1 MSVSRRSFF
10 ARAGAIAAAQGL
22 VMKAQ
27 QKQPP
32 VDPGA
37 TPQDPR
43 MGVANAE
50 KLFKYSNQR
59 AKVAIIKGENRRKN
73 VFDALV
79 AIDDQILPG
88 LKTRKYVLIKP
99 NGSDPSRALIS
110 TQADTVHGI
119 MDYLAPRFKGQ
130 VVVAECCGTA
140 AKTATSQFGWDKIFA
155 EHKAFNMQ
163 FDVPNEDANRYE
175 LLYGI
180 DYDMHP
186 VPIRMGARFVDP
198 DAFVI
203 SSAVLKT
210 HNMVVAT
217 MTIKNMVLGAAMT
230 PPPGV
235 KATWGDSDK
244 RKFHVGIRAGN
255 YNMYLGA
262 QMMKPNWGVGLIDG
276 FEGMEGNGPG
286 FGHPGAASHRHS
298 LDGFPGGGS
307 RGPGVHGNR
316 RRLAGLSE
324 LRVRGRPG
332 PIRSG
337 QDRRGGR
344 QDRRRATEVPAARR
358 RGPDAGVARPDAGPA
373 AEPGP
378 QPASRRRGSVGLLRL
393 GVWLD
398 GLGRRKPPPHLG
410 LGGCSGL

>member
-22 VMKAQ
+22 VLNAQ
-27 QKQPP
+27 QNPP

-88 LKTRKYVLIKP
+88 LKKRKYVLIKP

-110 TQADTVHGI
+110 TQADTVRGI

-140 AKTATSQFGWDKIFA
+140 AKTATSEFGWDKIFA

-163 FDVPNEDANRYE
+163 FDVPNENANAYE

-235 KATWGDSDK
+235 KASWGDSDK

-276 FEGMEGNGPG
+276 YEGMEGNGPVSG
-286 FGHPGAASHRHS
+286 TPVPHRIAIASTDFLAADRVGLACMEIDAGWPGYLNYAYE
-298 LDGFPGGGS
+298 GGVGQYDLAKIDVVGAKIADVQRKYRLHADVDRMLEW
-307 RGPGVHGNR
+307 RGPMQDLPPNLGRNR
-316 RRLAGLSE
+316 RPQEEDLS
-324 LRVRGRPG
+324 
-332 PIRSG
+332 SYY
-337 QDRRGGR
+337 
-344 QDRRRATEVPAARR
+344 A
-358 RGPDAGVARPDAGPA
+358 
-373 AEPGP
+373 
-378 QPASRRRGSVGLLRL
+378 
-393 GVWLD
+393 
-398 GLGRRKPPPHLG
+398 
-410 LGGCSGL
+410 